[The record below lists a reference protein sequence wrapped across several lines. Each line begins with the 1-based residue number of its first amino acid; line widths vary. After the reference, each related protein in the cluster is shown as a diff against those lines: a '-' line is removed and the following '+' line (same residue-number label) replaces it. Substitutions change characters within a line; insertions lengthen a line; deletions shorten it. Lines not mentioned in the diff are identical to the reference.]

1 MRWKRG
7 RGRDQIE
14 DRRAQRPPS
23 RIGGGLGG
31 MFGGGGS
38 GGGGFPMPRSRA
50 GGISV
55 GGIVLVLV
63 VVAVLYFSGAF
74 KGDSSAGGD
83 GPISTNGPAVSA
95 DQDLYD
101 FVGFTVDDVQD
112 FWREDFRTDGR
123 TYETTKIVLFNQ
135 ATQSGCGLADEA
147 TGPFYCPADHKV
159 YLDLG
164 FFQELSDRFG
174 ASGDFAR
181 AYVIAHEFGHHV
193 QTLLGTERRMRDE
206 QEQHPGEANELSVRL
221 ELQADCYAGI
231 WANRARQEDLLE
243 VGDVDEAL
251 QAAAAVGDD
260 RIQRSAGQRV
270 DPETWTHGS
279 SEQRSKWFK
288 VGYTTGD
295 PRACDTFSG
304 SI

>member
-23 RIGGGLGG
+23 GIGGGLGG
-31 MFGGGGS
+31 MFGG

-50 GGISV
+50 GGMSV
-55 GGIVLVLV
+55 GGIVLIV
-63 VVAVLYFSGAF
+63 VIVGILWFTGAF
-74 KGDSSAGGD
+74 KGGSSSDGS

-101 FVGFTVDDVQD
+101 FVGFVVDDVQD
-112 FWREDFRTDGR
+112 FWRGDFRTDGR
-123 TYETTKIVLFNQ
+123 TYETTKIVLFDQ
-135 ATQSGCGLADEA
+135 ATQSGCGQADEA

-159 YLDLG
+159 FLDLG
-164 FFQELSDRFG
+164 FFQELADQFG
-174 ASGDFAR
+174 APGDFAQ

-193 QTLLGTERRMRDE
+193 QTLLGTEERMRQE
-206 QEQHPGEANELSVRL
+206 QQQHPGEANELSVRL

-231 WANRARQEDLLE
+231 WAHHARQEDILE

-251 QAAAAVGDD
+251 QAAASVGDD

-279 SEQRSKWFK
+279 SEQRSHWFRE
-288 VGYTTGD
+288 GFSSGD
-295 PRACDTFSG
+295 PRACDTFSA